1 MYKII
6 FKVHWHGMKLKINL
20 YTLHE
25 NTHQNVLEDGPS
37 NLKFAIAYILKMG
50 LQTQNLQLFSM
61 GSQLKSK

>member
-1 MYKII
+1 
-6 FKVHWHGMKLKINL
+6 MKLKINL

-25 NTHQNVLEDGPS
+25 NTHQNVLEHGPS

-50 LQTQNLQLFSM
+50 LQTQNLQ